1 MSLPP
6 RPVVMPPLSP
16 AVTTLWHLL
25 FELSVYMPAN
35 WCLIGGQMVLL
46 HGLEQGRTDA
56 RPTVDGDV
64 LVAVRAASMAL
75 RQVADFLVERSFE
88 PDPGPDGN
96 VHRFKRPSEAQFI
109 VVDVLAP
116 DNLGSRV
123 DLTTR
128 PPGRTLEAPGGT
140 QALARVETVQVVAS
154 GRRGEVPRP
163 NLLGAILIK
172 ASALNLP
179 GGAER
184 HVTDLAF
191 LLSLLTDPVG
201 ERSSLSAAEKNKL
214 RRCGLLDRDGP
225 GWRNLPVPQ
234 ANAGYAALRLL
245 IS

>member
-1 MSLPP
+1 MSSPS

-16 AVTTLWHLL
+16 PLTMLWHLL
-25 FELSVYMPAN
+25 FELSIYMPAN
-35 WCLIGGQMVLL
+35 WCLVGGQMVLL

-56 RPTVDGDV
+56 RPTADGDV
-64 LVAVRAASMAL
+64 LVDVRAAATAL

-96 VHRFKRPSEAQFI
+96 VHRFKRPLETQSI

-140 QALARVETVQVVAS
+140 QALARVETIQVVVS
-154 GRRGEVPRP
+154 GRGGEIPRP

-179 GGAER
+179 GGTER

-201 ERSSLSAAEKNKL
+201 ERSSLSAGEKKKL
-214 RRCGLLDRDGP
+214 RTSGLLDRDSR
-225 GWRNLPVPQ
+225 GWRNLPIAQ

-245 IS
+245 VA

>member
-1 MSLPP
+1 MRSPA
-6 RPVVMPPLSP
+6 RPIVMPPLGP
-16 AVTTLWHLL
+16 ALTTLWHLL
-25 FELSVYMPAN
+25 FELSVYMPVN

-64 LVAVRAASMAL
+64 LVDVRAASTAL
-75 RQVADFLVERSFE
+75 RQVADFFVERSFE

-96 VHRFKRPSEAQFI
+96 VHRFKRLFEKQFI
-109 VVDVLAP
+109 VLDVLAP
-116 DNLGSRV
+116 DNLGPRV

-140 QALARVETVQVVAS
+140 QALARVETIEVVAG
-154 GRRGEVPRP
+154 GRVGEIPRP
-163 NLLGAILIK
+163 NLVGAILMK

-201 ERSSLSAAEKNKL
+201 ERLSLSAGEKMKL
-214 RRCGLLDRDGP
+214 RRSGLLDRDGS
-225 GWRNLPVPQ
+225 GWRSLPVAQ